1 MATGAIPSESAQ
13 PMAASFEFG
22 PIAQAILK
30 PLASLRLTVV
40 LFALSIFIIFV
51 GTLAQVDMDMWEVI
65 DVYFRSVVAWIDLQV
80 FFPRTWFPSLAD
92 KVPGSFPM
100 PGGFLI
106 GVLMALNLLAAH
118 LVRFKIQAKGPE
130 LLLGLAIIAVGSG
143 VTWWV
148 IASGHNQSGLQG
160 EPPFSWE
167 TLWMGVRG
175 SLLLIAL
182 ASGAALAFF
191 PKSSAM
197 TRGGLL
203 ASAIVCGGL
212 GIWASTTMP
221 SPSSLRIL
229 WQLIQ
234 GGLAGVVLLIGCLL
248 AFRKRAGIV
257 LLHAG
262 IGLMMFSEFFVGQ
275 YAVEGRMSLSEGET
289 VNYLR
294 DIRSIEL
301 AIVDKSAEETDDV
314 TVVPGSRLMPPQRRF
329 SLGAPPKTPLISDD
343 QLPFDIHVEKFLKNA
358 RLVKAKPDAENYANQ
373 GVGKDFVAEE
383 VRAASG
389 TDGGQV
395 DEAAAYVEFR
405 RKGTDESLG
414 RYLVS
419 QWATNRDVSEE
430 VEVDGKTYNVSL
442 RYKRMYKDYALSL
455 KDVRKDDYLGTNTPM
470 NYSSDV
476 LLTDDGQKVGDF
488 KIWMNNPLRYA
499 GETFYQSG
507 YHADRTGEHT
517 VLQVVTNTGWMMP
530 YVGCMLVAVGM
541 MVHFSMTLWRFLSRV
556 SVATPSASDVK
567 TPMWAFAVPAAIV
580 LLFGG
585 YVASKFRA
593 PTDTKVNMRIHDFGK
608 LPVVYQ
614 GRVKPLDTLARNTL
628 RIVSNK
634 ETFDDESKRQPG
646 KDRTP
651 QLPAIRWMLD
661 VISES
666 PEADQHRVYRID
678 NLDVLSTLG
687 LQRRKGFRYALS
699 EFRDKIPELEK
710 QLNEARAVPEEEL
723 SFYQRKLFEVERRI
737 RAVLL
742 LQAAFGRIFPPF
754 PTEAEFEAD
763 REAVMERMRI
773 IQRLVQNIG
782 QVESQLARM
791 QPPLAIPSDDG
802 DWEPFAT
809 AWNKAYISRLP
820 IGADDVNVP
829 PATLMWDSMLNA
841 YARGETKTF
850 NDSLDEYQASLTADS
865 PEIYDEEKVSFEH
878 FFNHAQPFS
887 YSLVL
892 YIISFVLVAVGWVS
906 ASFDRHRVL
915 NRSAFWLLVLTF
927 SIHTFALL
935 ARIYISGRP
944 PVTNLYSS
952 AVFIGWGAVAV
963 GLVLELIYGRGRG
976 KDSPLSAMGI
986 GNAVAAIAGFST
998 LQIAY
1003 ALAADGDTFTVL
1015 QAVLDTQFWL
1025 ATHVVCISIG
1035 YLTTFA
1041 AGALGF
1047 LYLVSF
1053 AWRHPQGYGKAIT
1066 SMIYGTLCFAI
1077 FFSFVGT
1084 VLGGLWADDSWGRF
1098 WGWDPKENGAL
1109 IIVLWNALI
1118 LHARWGGMIRQKG
1131 LAMLAV
1137 MGNITTAWSWFGVNE
1152 LGVGLHS
1159 YGFTEGVL
1167 RNLGLF
1173 VVSQLLILLLAGI
1186 AMSIW
1191 TEKDTAKASS

>member
-1 MATGAIPSESAQ
+1 MATGAISSESSL
-13 PMAASFEFG
+13 PSDNSIEMAAW
-22 PIAQAILK
+22 AQAILR
-30 PLASLRLTVV
+30 PIASLKLTVV

-65 DVYFRSVVAWIDLQV
+65 EVYFRSTIAWIDFQV
-80 FFPRTWFPSLAD
+80 FFPRSWFPSLAD

-106 GVLMALNLLAAH
+106 GVLMALNLVAAH

-130 LLLGLAIIAVGSG
+130 LLLGLVVMAIGSL

-167 TLWMGVRG
+167 TLWYVVRAG
-175 SLLLIAL
+175 LILTAV
-182 ASGAALAFF
+182 ASGIGM
-191 PKSSAM
+191 AM
-197 TRGGLL
+197 
-203 ASAIVCGGL
+203 SPN
-212 GIWASTTMP
+212 ASTRAWLLGLAIIGGGFAAWACTTIP

-234 GGLAGVVLLIGCLL
+234 GGLAGIVLLIGCLL
-248 AFRKRAGIV
+248 AFKKRAGIV

-301 AIVDKSAEETDDV
+301 AVVDSTDEESDAV
-314 TVVPGSRLMPPQRRF
+314 SVVPGSRLVPRKSRF
-329 SLGAPPKTPLISDD
+329 SFGSKDQGVPLISDG
-343 QLPFDIHVEKFLKNA
+343 QLPFDIQVEKFLKNA
-358 RLVKAKPDAENYANQ
+358 SVQQIGEDDDNPATKGLGMQFIAKEA
-373 GVGKDFVAEE
+373 
-383 VRAASG
+383 RASSG
-389 TDGGQV
+389 TDGGEV
-395 DEAAAYVEFR
+395 DEAAAYIEFLE
-405 RKGTDESLG
+405 KESGESLG
-414 RYLVS
+414 KYLLS
-419 QWATNRDVSEE
+419 QWGTNRDVAEE

-442 RYKRMYKDYALSL
+442 RYKRTYKPYSLSL

-476 LLTDDGQKVGDF
+476 VLRAGDETVGDF

-507 YHADRTGEHT
+507 YHSDRTGEHT

-541 MVHFSMTLWRFLSRV
+541 LVHFSGTLWRFLSRLSLQADEV
-556 SVATPSASDVK
+556 AVATPV
-567 TPMWAFAVPAAIV
+567 WAYVVPAAIV
-580 LLFGG
+580 LIFAG
-585 YVASKFRA
+585 YVGSKFRS
-593 PTDTKVNMRIHDFGK
+593 PTDTKANMRIHQFGQ

-634 ETFDDESKRQPG
+634 ETFDDESMRKSDS
-646 KDRTP
+646 DRVP
-651 QLPAIRWMLD
+651 QLPAIRWMMD
-661 VISES
+661 VMSES
-666 PEADQHRVYRID
+666 PDAEKHRVYRID
-678 NLDVLSTLG
+678 NLDVLATLG
-687 LQRRKGFRYALS
+687 LNRRKGFRYSLA

-710 QLNEARAVPEEEL
+710 QLTEARAIPEEQL
-723 SFYQRKLFEVERRI
+723 SFYHRKLFEVERRI

-742 LQAAFGRIFPPF
+742 IQAAFGRVIPPF
-754 PTEAEFEAD
+754 PTEEEFAED
-763 REAVMERMRI
+763 REAVTK
-773 IQRLVQNIG
+773 RLGMIQNIVSNLG
-782 QVESQLARM
+782 QIEGQLARL
-791 QPPLAIPSDDG
+791 QPPLSIPSGDA
-802 DWEPFAT
+802 DWEAFAT
-809 AWNKAYISRLP
+809 AWNKAYVAQLP
-820 IGADDVNVP
+820 IPNKAEVP
-829 PATLMWDSMLNA
+829 AGTLMWDSMLNA
-841 YARGETKTF
+841 YAKNETKTF
-850 NDSLDEYQASLTADS
+850 NDSLEEYQKLLADE
-865 PEIYDEEKVSFEH
+865 PPPNFDQTKVGFEH
-878 FFNHAQPFS
+878 FFNFAQPFK

-892 YIISFVLVAVGWVS
+892 YIVSFVLVAGAWVS
-906 ASFDRHRVL
+906 VAFDKFRVL
-915 NRSAFWLLVLTF
+915 NRTAFWLLIFTFVLH
-927 SIHTFALL
+927 SFALI

-952 AVFIGWGAVAV
+952 AVFIGWGAVAL
-963 GLVLELIYGRGRG
+963 GLILELLHGRGG
-976 KDSPLSAMGI
+976 SKVSALGI

-1025 ATHVVCISIG
+1025 ATHVVCITIG
-1035 YLTTFA
+1035 YLTTFV
-1041 AGALGF
+1041 AGALGI
-1047 LYLVSF
+1047 LYLATL
-1053 AWRHPQGYGKAIT
+1053 AWRHPDYSKTMA

-1131 LAMLAV
+1131 LAVLAV
-1137 MGNITTAWSWFGVNE
+1137 IGNITTAWSWFGVNE

-1167 RNLGLF
+1167 RNLGVF
-1173 VVSQLLILLLAGI
+1173 IISQMVIIVLAGA
-1186 AMSIW
+1186 AMYLWSD
-1191 TEKDTAKASS
+1191 KPAASGAAK